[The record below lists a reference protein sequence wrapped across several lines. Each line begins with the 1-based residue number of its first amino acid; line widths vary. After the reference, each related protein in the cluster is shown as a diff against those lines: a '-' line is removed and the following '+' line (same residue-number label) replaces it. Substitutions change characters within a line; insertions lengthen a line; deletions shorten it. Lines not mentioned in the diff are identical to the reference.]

1 MVVNARAPYKLGR
14 VIQFV
19 ADNFGEHL
27 EVLAHPLPVF
37 RGNHLEEVIHA
48 RRDLKS
54 DAWFSINPVCHKP
67 WSANFF

>member
-1 MVVNARAPYKLGR
+1 MNALSPYKLGR

-27 EVLAHPLPVF
+27 EVLAQPLPVL

-48 RRDLKS
+48 RCDLK
-54 DAWFSINPVCHKP
+54 
-67 WSANFF
+67 